1 KTIRVNAE
9 EKDILEAILNTSK
22 YTNITN
28 KRLEILN
35 SSEQFYRLLKN
46 NILFT
51 INKQKIFMDKK

>member
-1 KTIRVNAE
+1 
-9 EKDILEAILNTSK
+9 ILNTSK
-22 YTNITN
+22 CTNITN